1 MLFTVLVAAM
11 TDSVA
16 LESRADEEVF
26 GYVKGADPLPKGELE
41 VVQRVTVRSD
51 KGVDHYCAWEKSSS
65 QDRLQLLRKACRHT
79 MTG

>member
-1 MLFTVLVAAM
+1 MLFTVFVAAM
-11 TDSVA
+11 TGSVA
-16 LESRADEEVF
+16 LERRADEEGF
-26 GYVKGADPLPKGELE
+26 GYVKGAEPLPKGALE

-51 KGVDHYCAWEKSSS
+51 KGIDHYRAWERSSS